1 MKKTKAFG
9 QTDFDP
15 AEASQGDSHGRM
27 GQLATLPARF
37 HSEARTAAAI
47 WEKQVIALIAVLMSV
62 ALFSGC
68 QGSNQSE
75 PSVKQASEYL
85 SSLTKYD
92 IPPVGSVKTISAN
105 KSGTLYV
112 LARRA
117 DLKQAKPA
125 QCKVNGQSMQRSSS
139 NLNYP
144 AGDGQNFFPFAQI
157 DIKKGNS
164 HKLSCNQPDG
174 VEMIALLD
182 PHVRSLPKQAA

>member
-9 QTDFDP
+9 HTDFDP

-37 HSEARTAAAI
+37 HSKARTAAAI
-47 WEKQVIALIAVLMSV
+47 WKKQIIALIAVLMSV

-92 IPPVGSVKTISAN
+92 IPVVGSTETISAN

-144 AGDGQNFFPFAQI
+144 AGNGQNFFPFAQI

>member
-15 AEASQGDSHGRM
+15 AEASQEDSRGRM
-27 GQLATLPARF
+27 EQLATLPARF

-47 WEKQVIALIAVLMSV
+47 WKKQIIALIAVLMSV

-68 QGSNQSE
+68 QGANQSE
-75 PSVKQASEYL
+75 PSVEQASDYF

-92 IPPVGSVKTISAN
+92 VSGDGSVKTISAN

-117 DLKQAKPA
+117 DLKQAKPE

-174 VEMIALLD
+174 IGMIALLD

>member
-15 AEASQGDSHGRM
+15 AEASQRDSHGRM
-27 GQLATLPARF
+27 EQLAALPTQFR
-37 HSEARTAAAI
+37 SEARTAAAI
-47 WEKQVIALIAVLMSV
+47 WKKQIIALIAVLMSA

-68 QGSNQSE
+68 QGANQSE
-75 PSVKQASEYL
+75 PSVEQASDYF

-92 IPPVGSVKTISAN
+92 VSGDGSVKTISAS

-112 LARRA
+112 LARRG
-117 DLKQAKPA
+117 DFKQAKPA
-125 QCKVNGQSMQRSSS
+125 QCKVNGQSMHRSSS

-157 DIKKGNS
+157 DIKKGDS
-164 HKLSCNQPDG
+164 HKLTCNQPDG

>member
-1 MKKTKAFG
+1 MKKVKAFG
-9 QTDFDP
+9 QTNFDP
-15 AEASQGDSHGRM
+15 AETHQRDSQGRM
-27 GQLATLPARF
+27 GRLKALPNQF
-37 HSEARTAAAI
+37 CNEARTAAAI
-47 WEKQVIALIAVLMSV
+47 WKRIITLVAVLMSV

-68 QGSNQSE
+68 QGANQSE
-75 PSVKQASEYL
+75 PSVEQASNYF

-92 IPPVGSVKTISAN
+92 VSGDGSIKTISAN

-117 DLKQAKPA
+117 DLKQAKPE

-144 AGDGQNFFPFAQI
+144 AGDGQNFFPFTQI

-164 HKLSCNQPDG
+164 HKLTCNQLDG